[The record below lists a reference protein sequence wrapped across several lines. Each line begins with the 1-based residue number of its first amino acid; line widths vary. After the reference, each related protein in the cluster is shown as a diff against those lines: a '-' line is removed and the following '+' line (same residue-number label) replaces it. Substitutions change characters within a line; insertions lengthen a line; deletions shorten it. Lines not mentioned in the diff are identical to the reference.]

1 MMVELGKYAVP
12 VLSAWAISLALIV
25 ALVVQTLA
33 ASARARRDLE
43 RVEPPRK
50 HQQEPPRG

>member
-1 MMVELGKYAVP
+1 MIVELGKYAVP

-33 ASARARRDLE
+33 ASARATE
-43 RVEPPRK
+43 A
-50 HQQEPPRG
+50 GASA

>member
-1 MMVELGKYAVP
+1 MIVELGKYAVP

-43 RVEPPRK
+43 RVEPPRNR
-50 HQQEPPRG
+50 QQEPRRG

>member
-1 MMVELGKYAVP
+1 MIVELGKYAVP

-43 RVEPPRK
+43 RVEAPRK
-50 HQQEPPRG
+50 PREEPRRG

>member
-1 MMVELGKYAVP
+1 MVELGKYAVP

>member
-1 MMVELGKYAVP
+1 MIVELGKYAVP

-43 RVEPPRK
+43 RVEPPRNP
-50 HQQEPPRG
+50 QQEPRRG

>member
-1 MMVELGKYAVP
+1 MIVELGKYAVP

-50 HQQEPPRG
+50 PQQESRRG

>member
-50 HQQEPPRG
+50 PQQESRRG